1 MMCMAPPHILVHEYV
16 TGGGWPG
23 AELPTG
29 LASEAFAMLQAI
41 LTDLDAWGGV
51 RTTTTLDSR
60 LGGDTLPATRTVP
73 LQPAAHLE
81 TLTRLAG
88 GCDAA
93 LIIAPETDGILARL
107 TELVEATGV
116 PVLGSSSAA
125 VTVAADKWQCYH
137 LFRQNGIPTPDT
149 WHAPAGD
156 AVALAQVIGLPLVVK
171 PRDGCGSEG
180 VCLATDSLSLE
191 SALGQASREVLLQR
205 FIQGVHASAS
215 LLVQDGAVLP
225 ISLNGQRVTPGHP
238 FVYHGGWA
246 PLEHPLKAQALALS
260 RRAVTLLPGLR
271 GYVGVDLVLADST
284 SYVIEINPR
293 LTTSYVGLRQVADCN
308 LARAIWDC
316 CRSGRLPERVG
327 LRGHVTFCRDGNS
340 G

>member
-1 MMCMAPPHILVHEYV
+1 MRMAPPHILVHEYV

-23 AELPTG
+23 AELPAG
-29 LASEAFAMLQAI
+29 LASEAFAMLKAI
-41 LTDLDAWGGV
+41 LSDLDAWGAV

-60 LGGDTLPATRTVP
+60 LGSNSLPATRIVP
-73 LQPAAHLE
+73 LRPGAHLD
-81 TLTRLAG
+81 TLARLARS
-88 GCDAA
+88 CDAA

-107 TELVEATGV
+107 TELVESAGV

-137 LFRQNGIPTPDT
+137 LLRRSGIPTPDT
-149 WHAPAGD
+149 WRAPAGD
-156 AVALAQVIGLPLVVK
+156 ALAVARVLGLPLVVK

-180 VCLATDSLSLE
+180 VCLATDSVSLG
-191 SALGQASREVLLQR
+191 SALARAGRDVLLQR
-205 FIQGVHASAS
+205 FIQGIHASAS
-215 LLVQDGAVLP
+215 LLVQAGTVLP
-225 ISLNGQRVTPGHP
+225 LSLNGQEITPGLP
-238 FVYHGGWA
+238 FVYHGGWV

-260 RRAVTLLPGLR
+260 GRAAALLPGLQ
-271 GYVGVDLVLADST
+271 GYVGVDLVLTDST

-293 LTTSYVGLRQVADCN
+293 LTTSSVGLRQVADRN

-316 CRSGRLPERVG
+316 CHSGRLPEKVS
-327 LRGHVTFCRDGNS
+327 LKGHVTFCRDGTS